1 MNCIRI
7 TYRLY
12 IFNQY
17 VISLQVQDFKKLSL
31 DNYKN
36 IYCSYISR
44 DKINMYCS
52 IMNMFHIYE
61 NAIQVVSIFESSEN
75 LFLFFDD

>member
-17 VISLQVQDFKKLSL
+17 VISLQIQDFNKLNL
-31 DNYKN
+31 DNCMNIYCIYISHDKIN
-36 IYCSYISR
+36 IYCSV
-44 DKINMYCS
+44 
-52 IMNMFHIYE
+52 MNMFHIYE
-61 NAIQVVSIFESSEN
+61 NMISMFESSEN
-75 LFLFFDD
+75 LFIFLFFYY